1 MVKQFSIYV
10 RDRVGELAR
19 VTEIMANHG
28 INIIAIA
35 SEGGGSRPVIRIVTE
50 DQASTRRALEKA
62 GRTFTEEDIL
72 VVKLMDRPG
81 ELAKI
86 ARRLARKAIN
96 VESIYI
102 FGKSDGRT
110 EVAMAVDKLA
120 LAREVL
126 GIR

>member
-1 MVKQFSIYV
+1 MKQFSIHV

-28 INIIAIA
+28 INITAIA
-35 SEGGGSRPVIRIVTE
+35 SEGGGSTPIIRIVTE
-50 DQASTRRALEKA
+50 DQVSTRKALERA
-62 GRTFTEEDIL
+62 GREFTEEDIL
-72 VVKLMDRPG
+72 VVRLMDRPG

-102 FGKSDGRT
+102 FSKSDGKT
-110 EVAMAVDKLA
+110 ELAMAVDKLD
-120 LAREVL
+120 LAKEVL
-126 GIR
+126 GVR